1 MDLDLFTPNQ
11 FDAKDLEKY
20 LINKYDLKLFP

>member
-1 MDLDLFTPNQ
+1 MDLFTPNQ